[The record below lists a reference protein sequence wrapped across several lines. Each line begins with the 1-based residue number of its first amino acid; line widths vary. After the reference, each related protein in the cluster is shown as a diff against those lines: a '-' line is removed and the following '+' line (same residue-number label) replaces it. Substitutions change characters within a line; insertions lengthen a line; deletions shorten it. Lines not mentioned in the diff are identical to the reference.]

1 MVEAEACRDAR
12 TLSADLTPVRTNR
25 LCGTPMRL
33 PPTEPLPRRAPVA
46 RDHLALL
53 GLAAAMRG
61 CKRGERID
69 VVLRKVN
76 MV

>member
-1 MVEAEACRDAR
+1 
-12 TLSADLTPVRTNR
+12 
-25 LCGTPMRL
+25 MRL